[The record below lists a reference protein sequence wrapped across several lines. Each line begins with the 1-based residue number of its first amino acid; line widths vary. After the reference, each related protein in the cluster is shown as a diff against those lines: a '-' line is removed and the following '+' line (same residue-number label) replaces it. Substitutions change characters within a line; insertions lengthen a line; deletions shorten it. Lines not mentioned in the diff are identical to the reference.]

1 MDHSADQMDVDPPSF
16 NTGRRRKFEEFAWG
30 EQVPVDRVHQYRH
43 MNPSAIQPPLH
54 TDLPRQIHM
63 QNQNGQRP
71 LTWTQVLVQTAAI
84 STVVIAILSAAM
96 CRSLIRGATRA
107 GRNLYVNR
115 DYVRQR
121 YTAVVQS
128 SYNAA
133 KRRLVTVSGNL
144 PTLTQYRRHIAPSS
158 SSSRRRSSHGI
169 KRGRMRSEKERNTR
183 ELYLDS
189 LRMEGIECTRPLT
202 LPEVMDVES
211 ESSLSYMM
219 RGALLG
225 SPERCLHGSPYDTKF
240 RKFEFESAVE
250 VGHEE
255 GSADENDGYESDGL
269 DVTAHNVETDMAI
282 SSTSSYDESTTV
294 DEEADTLSD
303 TLSDTSED
311 ERIYGGPP
319 AYSFPEYRLSNP
331 VYEELEKIHAI
342 DTESIC
348 DTTELSSEFFM
359 NQSPPPSD
367 SSSQKP
373 AVLSS
378 SPLFAATPMRAG
390 AQQNLSSSAIIPGS
404 SGTKQSLKKSVAF
417 FASPRTGGP
426 ITGTK
431 KFVMGESMDFPVSS
445 SPVSEDSTLRSMASS
460 ILPNNSLIRHERAIA
475 MDRSFE
481 HSDIHSGVDLY
492 CDAAPELRHRDR
504 LQASLLTVDTS
515 GSPLRAGTS
524 FTASASA
531 GLEKLLSDTPT
542 KEDISTPM
550 GCNIFYSG
558 NESGTG
564 FADPPN
570 ENALSLVPG
579 LGESL
584 STADEDVLLIDDA
597 DAVSREE
604 VSAVATATSLAIET
618 DRPAGSVKV
627 VATEQSGRRSQSPW
641 KSSSRNRRSLGTPQ
655 GLALSLEYLDL
666 SSRRGSLRVAEKLL
680 KEKRAREAFEA
691 AEKSRRE
698 REAEEAA
705 RKAKEAE
712 ETARRKREAEAEE
725 ERRKQGVRRIPKE
738 KIILPLDARW
748 RASVQQALDTPNMRQ
763 VLVTL
768 ASGATLT
775 RKDIGTLKVVL
786 GRDPAHGWL
795 NDEII
800 AACLQQVVDYG
811 LKISHHKAGETPKY
825 HAFNTFFYKN
835 LRDKGAQSVKRW
847 ASRAKVGKENLLKVE
862 RVFIPVHQ
870 GAHWTLLVVSPLAR
884 TIEYFDSLGGHA
896 GSYIQNA
903 KLWLTEELGKEW
915 KGEEWTVPTGSYG
928 AGPRQTNGSDCGVFT
943 CTTARM
949 VVLGV
954 DPMSYGGDDMEL
966 QRSRMVAELLNGG
979 LKGDFEPKVVF

>member
-1 MDHSADQMDVDPPSF
+1 
-16 NTGRRRKFEEFAWG
+16 
-30 EQVPVDRVHQYRH
+30 
-43 MNPSAIQPPLH
+43 
-54 TDLPRQIHM
+54 
-63 QNQNGQRP
+63 
-71 LTWTQVLVQTAAI
+71 
-84 STVVIAILSAAM
+84 
-96 CRSLIRGATRA
+96 
-107 GRNLYVNR
+107 
-115 DYVRQR
+115 
-121 YTAVVQS
+121 
-128 SYNAA
+128 
-133 KRRLVTVSGNL
+133 
-144 PTLTQYRRHIAPSS
+144 
-158 SSSRRRSSHGI
+158 
-169 KRGRMRSEKERNTR
+169 MRSGKEQNTR

-189 LRMEGIECTRPLT
+189 LRDEGIECTAPLT
-202 LPEVMDVES
+202 PPEVMDVES
-211 ESSLSYMM
+211 ESSLPYMM

-225 SPERCLHGSPYDTKF
+225 SPERCLHGSPYNSQYRNLDS
-240 RKFEFESAVE
+240 ESAVE
-250 VGHEE
+250 IGDGE
-255 GSADENDGYESDGL
+255 GSADENDGYGSDGL
-269 DVTAHNVETDMAI
+269 DVRAHNFDTDMDI
-282 SSTSSYDESTTV
+282 SSTSSYEESTTV

-319 AYSFPEYRLSNP
+319 AYSFPEYHLSNP
-331 VYEELEKIHAI
+331 VCEELEKIHAI
-342 DTESIC
+342 DTDSVC
-348 DTTELSSEFFM
+348 DTTELSSEFVM
-359 NQSPPPSD
+359 NHSPPSSD
-367 SSSQKP
+367 SSSQNP
-373 AVLSS
+373 AVLSNS
-378 SPLFAATPMRAG
+378 LRFAATPMRTE

-404 SGTKQSLKKSVAF
+404 SGTKQSPKKTVAF

-426 ITGTK
+426 IIGTK

-445 SPVSEDSTLRSMASS
+445 SPVSGEESTLRSMPSS
-460 ILPNNSLIRHERAIA
+460 VLPNDSLDRHKQAIA
-475 MDRSFE
+475 TDRSFK
-481 HSDIHSGVDLY
+481 HPDIHPGVDLY

-504 LQASLLTVDTS
+504 LQASLLTVNTD
-515 GSPLRAGTS
+515 GSPLRVRTS
-524 FTASASA
+524 CTASASA
-531 GLEKLLSDTPT
+531 GLENLLSVTST
-542 KEDISTPM
+542 NEDVSTPM
-550 GCNIFYSG
+550 GRNISYSDHA
-558 NESGTG
+558 SGTG
-564 FADPPN
+564 FADPPD

-579 LGESL
+579 VGERL
-584 STADEDVLLIDDA
+584 STADEDVLLVDDA

-604 VSAVATATSLAIET
+604 VSAVAMAGSLAAET
-618 DRPAGSVKV
+618 NRPAGSVKV
-627 VATEQSGRRSQSPW
+627 EATEKSRRRSQSPL
-641 KSSSRNRRSLGTPQ
+641 KSSSHNRSSLGTPQ
-655 GLALSLEYLDL
+655 GLALSLQYLDL

-680 KEKRAREAFEA
+680 KEKRDREAFEA

-698 REAEEAA
+698 KEAEEAA

-712 ETARRKREAEAEE
+712 ETARRKREVEAEE
-725 ERRKQGVRRIPKE
+725 ERRKQGVRRIPRE
-738 KIILPLDARW
+738 KIIMPLDARW

-811 LKISHHKAGETPKY
+811 LKISDHKAGETPKY

-870 GAHWTLLVVSPLAR
+870 GAHWTLLVVSPRAR

-903 KLWLTEELGKEW
+903 KLWLAEELGKEW
-915 KGEEWTVPTGSYG
+915 KVEDWTVPTGSYG